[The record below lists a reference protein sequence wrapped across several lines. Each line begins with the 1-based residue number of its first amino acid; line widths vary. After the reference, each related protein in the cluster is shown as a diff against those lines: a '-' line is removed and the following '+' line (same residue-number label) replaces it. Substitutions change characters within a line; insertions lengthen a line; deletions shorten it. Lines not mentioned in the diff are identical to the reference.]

1 VLCSARNCEVSTGSS
16 RMSPGTHGSFA
27 PGHSENPTRSEHCRG
42 PLRWC
47 IVPVWLR
54 PSGADV
60 QRFRLLI
67 RIRSGLA
74 RPTRGS
80 FACAGACRHVFG
92 LIEGQ
97 CVRTRLHSALFGRDS
112 LQRSLYLAVQTVTG
126 ERLPCGRLL
135 LDGAVKL
142 CVGGFYKEGDQPR
155 HDCRGYARLSGEIL
169 TSARISAA
177 SSPASPSSSAS

>member
-1 VLCSARNCEVSTGSS
+1 VNAHFGRTCSRVLCSARNCEVSTGSS

-74 RPTRGS
+74 RPTRGVLRVRRRLLARFGFDWRPMGRHTAAKCTVRQS
-80 FACAGACRHVFG
+80 LAPEISLSRCADCHGG
-92 LIEGQ
+92 
-97 CVRTRLHSALFGRDS
+97 T
-112 LQRSLYLAVQTVTG
+112 LYLA
-126 ERLPCGRLL
+126 
-135 LDGAVKL
+135 DG
-142 CVGGFYKEGDQPR
+142 C
-155 HDCRGYARLSGEIL
+155 CSTARLNFALE
-169 TSARISAA
+169 A
-177 SSPASPSSSAS
+177 SIRKVTNHDMIAEAMQGYRVRF

>member
-27 PGHSENPTRSEHCRG
+27 SGHSENPTRSEHCRGPLRSELFCVVTPSGGDVLRFRLLIRISSGLARPTRG

-74 RPTRGS
+74 RPTRGVL
-80 FACAGACRHVFG
+80 R
-92 LIEGQ
+92 
-97 CVRTRLHSALFGRDS
+97 VRR
-112 LQRSLYLAVQTVTG
+112 
-126 ERLPCGRLL
+126 RLL
-135 LDGAVKL
+135 ARFGFDWRPMGRHTAAKCTVRQSLAPEISLSRCAD
-142 CVGGFYKEGDQPR
+142 CHGGT
-155 HDCRGYARLSGEIL
+155 L
-169 TSARISAA
+169 TLRTVAA
-177 SSPASPSSSAS
+177 